1 MENTAGRRM
10 RKRITAPRNLQE
22 AHQLITKIK
31 QEFGLVDAE
40 DSYDAAMSAQ
50 QAMYA
55 ETLHQYVKCA
65 AWAAMQAAGIKT
77 LVIPNDVFTLARR
90 VPVNASVEADKA
102 VRFELLPEGAKT
114 DDEILADAK
123 LAEMDDELARATA
136 ASFGDAAGDE
146 NYALEANRDDTFN

>member
-1 MENTAGRRM
+1 MENNAGRRM

-40 DSYDAAMSAQ
+40 DTYNEAMSAQ

-65 AWAAMQAAGIKT
+65 AWAAMQASGT
-77 LVIPNDVFTLARR
+77 TSLVIPNDVFTLARR
-90 VPVNASVEADKA
+90 VPVNASVESDKS
-102 VRFELLPEGAKT
+102 VRFELLPEGVKT

-123 LAEMDDELARATA
+123 LAEMDDELAKMTA
-136 ASFGDAAGDE
+136 ASFNEDAGDE
-146 NYALEANRDDTFN
+146 NYALEGGDHE

>member
-1 MENTAGRRM
+1 MENNAGRRM

-40 DSYDAAMSAQ
+40 DTYNEAMSAQ

-65 AWAAMQAAGIKT
+65 AWAAMQASGT
-77 LVIPNDVFTLARR
+77 TSLVIPNDVFTLARR
-90 VPVNASVEADKA
+90 VPVNASVEADKS
-102 VRFELLPEGAKT
+102 VRFELLPEGVKT

-123 LAEMDDELARATA
+123 LAEMDDELAKMTA
-136 ASFGDAAGDE
+136 ASFSEDAGDE
-146 NYALEANRDDTFN
+146 NYALEGGDHE